1 MKKIL
6 FVPLFFLLFSCVEK
20 VGDINRNDDQIDFAT
35 DFEFNTISTEN
46 ISITLLAPDGSP
58 MNGVLVSFL
67 TKSPMD
73 GGQVFLKMITNE
85 NGQANSNYN
94 LPISQETA
102 VIQIKS
108 TGLPQL
114 LQVSRQNLFDGILV
128 QGYEHQYTELSA
140 DLTPGM
146 SVIDG
151 TYVDGY
157 SNGRIASN
165 FKIEYLGKYDKN
177 GVPEY
182 LEKRDR
188 ISSELLSYINAS
200 LPESLP
206 VPTYHPRFIS
216 DNAET
221 TLNITEIADVWVTFV
236 HEGAGY
242 TNALGFYTY
251 PTGNPPQTTADIS
264 KVTMA
269 FPNTSFK
276 NSGGGL
282 TSGDKVK
289 LGRFEPGTSI
299 GFILLAN
306 GWRPAT
312 QVVEMGLRQVFSHK
326 YLNPETDPT
335 KQAHTVLL
343 YDEVNK
349 LFLLGFEDLNRM
361 EGSDDDFNDAVF
373 YVTSNPVEAI
383 DLTNVNPID
392 TPLDTD
398 KDGVNDTYDEFPN
411 DPRYAYKYSYPGEN
425 SYGTF
430 TFEDQWPGYGDYD
443 FNDLVVDYKYDQYAD
458 AKNLMVE
465 LRPEF
470 IIKAIGAGFNN
481 AFGVELGIDPSKI
494 SSVSGSEVENS
505 LFTMRD
511 NGTEAGQTNAV
522 IIASDNARR
531 GFNTEGFVNTVEGMP
546 YLDPD
551 TIKIIVTF
559 STPQNLNATG
569 SAPFNPFLVINQV
582 RGKEVHMPGY
592 DPTDLVDAS
601 YFGTGNDA
609 SDPKTGIYYRSQTGL
624 PWGMNLPVS
633 FDYPKEKT
641 RIEDSY
647 NFFGQWAKSMGF
659 SYMDW
664 YGTKTGYRN
673 SDKIYKN
680 K

>member
-58 MNGVLVSFL
+58 MNGVLISFL
-67 TKSPMD
+67 TKSPVD
-73 GGQVFLKMITNE
+73 GGEVFLKMITDE

-108 TGLPQL
+108 TGFPQL

-177 GVPEY
+177 GVPNY
-182 LEKRDR
+182 LETRDR

-221 TLNITEIADVWVTFV
+221 TLNITEMADVWITFV

-242 TNALGFYTY
+242 TNALGFYAY

-299 GFILLAN
+299 GFVLLAN
-306 GWRPAT
+306 GWRPTT
-312 QVVEMGLRQVFSHK
+312 QVVEMGLRQVFSHN
-326 YLNPETDPT
+326 YLNPETEQT

-343 YDEVNK
+343 YDDKNK

-430 TFEDQWPGYGDYD
+430 AFEDQWPGYGDYD
-443 FNDLVVDYKYDQYAD
+443 FNDLVVDYQYDQYAD

-470 IIKAIGAGFNN
+470 IIKAIGAGFSN

-494 SSVSGSEVENS
+494 SSVSGSDVANDLFKLNS
-505 LFTMRD
+505 
-511 NGTEAGQTNAV
+511 NGTEAGQSNAV
-522 IIASDNARR
+522 IIATDDAHR
-531 GFNTEGFVNTVEGMP
+531 GFKTEGFVNTVVGAQ
-546 YLDPD
+546 YYVPD
-551 TIKIIVTF
+551 TIRLIVSFT
-559 STPQNLNATG
+559 TPQDLNATG
-569 SAPFNPFLVINQV
+569 SAPFNPFLVINQI
-582 RGKEVHMPGY
+582 RGKELHLPGY
-592 DPTDLVDAS
+592 DPTDLVDES
-601 YFGTGNDA
+601 YFGQGNDA
-609 SDPKTGIYYRSQTGL
+609 SDPKNGIYYRSQTGL

-633 FDYPKEKT
+633 FDYPKEKAS
-641 RIEDSY
+641 IEDGY

-664 YGTKTGYRN
+664 YSNKSGYRN
-673 SDKIYKN
+673 SDKLYTK
-680 K
+680 